1 MQVLMDVEKI
11 SSIFTKL
18 YTSVGRIFDFLN
30 NYWVSIFGNK
40 LKLKNHQV
48 QVFGKNQK

>member
-11 SSIFTKL
+11 SSNFTKL
-18 YTSVGRIFDFLN
+18 YISVGRVFDFLN

-40 LKLKNHQV
+40 LKLKNYQV
-48 QVFGKNQK
+48 WVFEKNQN